1 MTDLAMVLK
10 QNREKRVPQNRGSPA
25 HELRAFSPQEVV
37 GFSALPFLPPSG
49 LPSALPSAFP
59 SEPRINS
66 TKALAA
72 RGKWRSRRV
81 VNPKSPHNS
90 PALLGIRFTPPA
102 RAAAFGQ

>member
-37 GFSALPFLPPSG
+37 GFSALPFLLLSD

-72 RGKWRSRRV
+72 RGKWRSRRE
-81 VNPKSPHNS
+81 NKPDSRHKPGALMGMIFQA
-90 PALLGIRFTPPA
+90 PAT
-102 RAAAFGQ
+102 AASFR